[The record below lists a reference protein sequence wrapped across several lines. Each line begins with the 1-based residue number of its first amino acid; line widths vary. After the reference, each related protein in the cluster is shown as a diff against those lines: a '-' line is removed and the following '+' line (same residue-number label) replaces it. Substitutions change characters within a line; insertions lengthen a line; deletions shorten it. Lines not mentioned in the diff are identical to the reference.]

1 MRPKLD
7 ALHHAAVPIQISI
20 EDLVIY
26 GDLEV
31 PFNAIGSVIFIHGS
45 GSSRFS
51 SRNQWRDTLLL
62 RCQKW
67 TQKILMNQNSVQMK
81 SMFEQGTAKVNEIL
95 TPA

>member
-1 MRPKLD
+1 MRQKLG

-31 PFNAIGSVIFIHGS
+31 PLNAIGSVIFIHGS

-51 SRNQWRDTLLL
+51 SRSGRLVHS
-62 RCQKW
+62 
-67 TQKILMNQNSVQMK
+67 MHVK
-81 SMFEQGTAKVNEIL
+81 SRFT
-95 TPA
+95 